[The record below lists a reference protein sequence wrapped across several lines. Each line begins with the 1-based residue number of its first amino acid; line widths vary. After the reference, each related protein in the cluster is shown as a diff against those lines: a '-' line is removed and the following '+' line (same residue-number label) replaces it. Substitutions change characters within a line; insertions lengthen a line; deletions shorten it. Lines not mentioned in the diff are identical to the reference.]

1 MEESSHNSR
10 IKKRPGQ
17 KYSAAEKK
25 RAKALYLE
33 ALVKFG
39 GLKTPAYKSA
49 GNLTHDTVKAWR
61 EQDPVFAAAEEA
73 AVTQGCE
80 QFGDMVEAKLY
91 DRASQGDTTAIIF
104 ALKTKYKQRG
114 YTERTEIAAD
124 LAVKGFQ
131 VVVQDA
137 RAAEELEKLKGGE

>member
-1 MEESSHNSR
+1 MEGAG
-10 IKKRPGQ
+10 PG
-17 KYSAAEKK
+17 
-25 RAKALYLE
+25 
-33 ALVKFG
+33 
-39 GLKTPAYKSA
+39 
-49 GNLTHDTVKAWR
+49 
-61 EQDPVFAAAEEA
+61 VFAAAEET

-91 DRASQGDTTAIIF
+91 DRVSQGDTTAIIF